1 MKLKKIY
8 MEFEKLA
15 TKMDFKIIHGVGD
28 FNGGFCNIKGDKL
41 IVLNKKKP
49 IEQRLNILRSIFEK
63 FNLENKFLVP
73 ALRKYIETNEK

>member
-8 MEFEKLA
+8 IEFEKLA
-15 TKMDFKIIHGVGD
+15 IKMDLKIIYGIGD

-49 IEQRLNILRSIFEK
+49 IEQRLKILTSIFGK

-73 ALRKYIETNEK
+73 GLRKYIEINEK